1 MEWVYFCIV
10 FFYDKVYIG
19 LGGMEQVYFALING
33 KIDFLFKFLILFSP
47 LEQISILKC
56 IHNIST
62 TKVDGLII

>member
-1 MEWVYFCIV
+1 MGIFSHC

-19 LGGMEQVYFALING
+19 LGGMKRVYFALLNG
-33 KIDFLFKFLILFSP
+33 KIDFLFKFFIIFSP
-47 LEQISILKC
+47 LEQISITKC